1 MDGVQELEVA
11 VKFFV
16 LGLPHTQTQNPAT
29 SATTTCAF
37 TSKIFYLCRMLH
49 QLGHEVIHLGLE
61 GSAADCSEHV
71 DVAKLA
77 EWVPLY
83 GHRRATD
90 YYDCGVD
97 GPKAVYMERYVL
109 RVKLAIA
116 ERTSKPYEAIVC
128 NTFGAG
134 AQQTAC
140 QGLNQFVVESG
151 IGYNHPWANFRVFE
165 SYAWMHFHLGR
176 EQIFSGDKWYWAV
189 IHNAFD
195 PALFGPVVE
204 KKDGYALY
212 LGRLEQDKGVRL
224 ACDVARMAGM
234 PIKIVG
240 QGNPLPFTGPGV
252 QYVGPVGAKD
262 RNELLRNARVM
273 FCPTRYVEP
282 FGGVSIEAALAGCP
296 VISTDWGA
304 YPENVQHGVTGYR
317 CRTFEQ
323 FVWAARNIGAIK
335 PQVCRQWAEANFSL
349 ERVAPMYQEYF
360 ESVMN
365 VAQEPGWGT
374 LNDARTQLDRL
385 KREYPREGL

>member
-1 MDGVQELEVA
+1 MDATQNRTAFPPPPKGGGFHAEDT

-140 QGLNQFVVESG
+140 QGLNQFVWSQVSATTIRGRTSASSRATLGCTFTSGASRSSRGTSG
-151 IGYNHPWANFRVFE
+151 IGP
-165 SYAWMHFHLGR
+165 
-176 EQIFSGDKWYWAV
+176 
-189 IHNAFD
+189 
-195 PALFGPVVE
+195 
-204 KKDGYALY
+204 
-212 LGRLEQDKGVRL
+212 
-224 ACDVARMAGM
+224 
-234 PIKIVG
+234 
-240 QGNPLPFTGPGV
+240 
-252 QYVGPVGAKD
+252 
-262 RNELLRNARVM
+262 
-273 FCPTRYVEP
+273 
-282 FGGVSIEAALAGCP
+282 
-296 VISTDWGA
+296 
-304 YPENVQHGVTGYR
+304 
-317 CRTFEQ
+317 
-323 FVWAARNIGAIK
+323 
-335 PQVCRQWAEANFSL
+335 
-349 ERVAPMYQEYF
+349 
-360 ESVMN
+360 
-365 VAQEPGWGT
+365 
-374 LNDARTQLDRL
+374 
-385 KREYPREGL
+385 